1 MRLSHYYS
9 TLQHTDPPEQIYTRV
24 HTEDE
29 LKIIYDKS
37 LWQSFRNILSVQGVT
52 NLNDLHMGTE
62 SGWKTKVQDPVES
75 GTQQHYNISLQ

>member
-1 MRLSHYYS
+1 MQLLHYYS
-9 TLQHTDPPEQIYTRV
+9 TLQHRDPPEQIHTRV

-29 LKIIYDKS
+29 LKIIYAMS
-37 LWQSFRNILSVQGVT
+37 FWQSGRHILSVQGVT

-75 GTQQHYNISLQ
+75 GT